1 MSVVMMIDNPNG
13 SREIYERASSGMSLP
28 LGGRVHLAGPGPDGG
43 WRVIEVWASE
53 EEARRFLRD
62 ELAPAL
68 RAAGAQGPPPSP
80 QFWPLYRDATADVPA

>member
-13 SREIYERASSGMSLP
+13 SKEIYERASSSMTLP
-28 LGGRVHLAGPGPDGG
+28 LGGSVHLAGPGPDGG

-80 QFWPLYRDATADVPA
+80 QFWPLYRGATAEVPA